1 MNRFKGLDLV
11 DGVSEELWTKVH
23 CIIQEGVSDQKHP
36 KEKET
41 QEGKGVI
48 CGSFTNSWEK
58 KRSERQRRKRKIYP
72 TEWRVLETRKEKYE
86 GLLQWTMQRS
96 KGK

>member
-11 DGVSEELWTKVH
+11 DGVPEELWTKVH
-23 CIIQEGVSDQKHP
+23 CIVQEGGSDQNHP

-48 CGSFTNSWEK
+48 
-58 KRSERQRRKRKIYP
+58 
-72 TEWRVLETRKEKYE
+72 
-86 GLLQWTMQRS
+86 
-96 KGK
+96 

>member
-48 CGSFTNSWEK
+48 CGSFTNS
-58 KRSERQRRKRKIYP
+58 
-72 TEWRVLETRKEKYE
+72 
-86 GLLQWTMQRS
+86 
-96 KGK
+96 

>member
-36 KEKET
+36 KEKEM
-41 QEGKGVI
+41 QKGEV
-48 CGSFTNSWEK
+48 
-58 KRSERQRRKRKIYP
+58 
-72 TEWRVLETRKEKYE
+72 VV
-86 GLLQWTMQRS
+86 
-96 KGK
+96 